1 MVDKKDVEEWIKFIT
16 EGLNGVEEFLGYN
29 GYNEMDKILILQIL
43 IDIHLKLVSEYKNK
57 TKKEI
62 MKEINEVK
70 DILLENFLGAKV
82 Y

>member
-16 EGLNGVEEFLGYN
+16 EGLNGVEEFLVYN

-43 IDIHLKLVSEYKNK
+43 LDMHLKLISEYKNQS
-57 TKKEI
+57 KKEI
-62 MKEINEVK
+62 MKEVNDVK
-70 DILLENFLGAKV
+70 KILMENFLGVKV